1 MLPCASNTALDA
13 IVPCNYH
20 RLQIGGS
27 LHARRIF
34 RRIAGVRPISLLG
47 EQRRI
52 AQRFQNRLELRM
64 ILMDLAALR
73 MIGPGQY
80 KSMGTGGLK
89 NEEVRA
95 LHYRLSLE
103 QVPQKFP
110 DSGLYVQATFA
121 QRRRWWRV
129 RITHCLQEL
138 LNTSADAQRLLTML
152 ERKVSEVA
160 LFPIHALVR
169 RLERCD
175 SC

>member
-1 MLPCASNTALDA
+1 MHRRPRTTRDA
-13 IVPCNYH
+13 IEPLSFGDHCFTK
-20 RLQIGGS
+20 RLVREI
-27 LHARRIF
+27 HARSVF
-34 RRIAGVRPISLLG
+34 RRIAGVRPIALLG

-103 QVPQKFP
+103 QVP
-110 DSGLYVQATFA
+110 L
-121 QRRRWWRV
+121 
-129 RITHCLQEL
+129 
-138 LNTSADAQRLLTML
+138 
-152 ERKVSEVA
+152 KVSVP
-160 LFPIHALVR
+160 FTSHVR
-169 RLERCD
+169 SASFRGEFGSLPCR

>member
-1 MLPCASNTALDA
+1 MDQPRHQRIARIAKEEEEK
-13 IVPCNYH
+13 
-20 RLQIGGS
+20 RKGMEQQQIS
-27 LHARRIF
+27 RKEIEARRQKQEQQRELNRQAFEGLLPVF
-34 RRIAGVRPISLLG
+34 RRIAGVRPIALLG

-103 QVPQKFP
+103 Q
-110 DSGLYVQATFA
+110 
-121 QRRRWWRV
+121 
-129 RITHCLQEL
+129 EL
-138 LNTSADAQRLLTML
+138 LNTSADAQRLLAML
-152 ERKVSEVA
+152 ERKVETLPLQLAVEQVMA
-160 LFPIHALVR
+160 ANAVVHAF
-169 RLERCD
+169 
-175 SC
+175 SSAA